1 MVAVAANRTLV
12 ALGRE
17 KMGRLLLNHSDCE
30 NQDTFFSLKSNNSLQ
45 KLVWRARK
53 GELYQTGQFGSSYLN

>member
-30 NQDTFFSLKSNNSLQ
+30 NQDTFFFPEEQ
-45 KLVWRARK
+45 
-53 GELYQTGQFGSSYLN
+53 